1 MKKQKLMRMDMTI
14 RATFMALKS
23 LFIYLFIVGLSLLV
37 DKYSNLVFFMN
48 KCI

>member
-23 LFIYLFIVGLSLLV
+23 LFIYLFIYSGLELIGRQI
-37 DKYSNLVFFMN
+37 F
-48 KCI
+48 